1 MKIDEAIKEN
11 QETLC
16 VPNSEFLKPKY
27 QAIALGTEALKQI
40 KQVRAYAKEL
50 YLPLLPG
57 ETEE

>member
-1 MKIDEAIKEN
+1 MTIDEAINEN

-27 QAIALGTEALKQI
+27 QAIALGNEALKAMRNARSL
-40 KQVRAYAKEL
+40 VSRSEYR
-50 YLPLLPG
+50 LLPG